1 MLQNLKIKKAFEKA
15 GENLKAKLEQNPDFD
30 PLALFEWGSAM
41 GMAVLE
47 LLKAVEQKFGQE
59 GQQLCREVLVETGRK
74 ITAEALKE
82 AEIPPE
88 MTPVELVSLM
98 ATWVNTR
105 FYASME
111 DPRIIN
117 DGECNFDILWC
128 PHQDIYRPF
137 DCRVQRYFVQGILD
151 AAKEK
156 GIWQDFNVEVKSLI
170 PAGSETCH
178 FRIWKASR
186 LQFYYA
192 CPGAH
197 TPIHPQYIG
206 VFLLARKV
214 KYD

>member
-1 MLQNLKIKKAFEKA
+1 MEDRQNTLQNLKIKKAFEKA

-117 DGECNFDILWC
+117 DGECNFDIIWC
-128 PHQDIYRPF
+128 LCHENSGYNGKVEPVEQAEAFYCNYKQEYD
-137 DCRVQRYFVQGILD
+137 G
-151 AAKEK
+151 K
-156 GIWQDFNVEVKSLI
+156 GKLLEFM
-170 PAGSETCH
+170 
-178 FRIWKASR
+178 KA
-186 LQFYYA
+186 
-192 CPGAH
+192 
-197 TPIHPQYIG
+197 
-206 VFLLARKV
+206 
-214 KYD
+214 